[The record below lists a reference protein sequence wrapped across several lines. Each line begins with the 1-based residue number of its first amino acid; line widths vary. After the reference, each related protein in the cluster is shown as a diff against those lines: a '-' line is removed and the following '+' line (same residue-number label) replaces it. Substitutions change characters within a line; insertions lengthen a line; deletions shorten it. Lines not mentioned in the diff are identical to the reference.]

1 MFRSHHALVAVVAL
15 AAAPLLHAAP
25 QSADDA
31 YDRVCVRDAS
41 ARAVASRPAL
51 AALFAAHHTDD
62 PEVVTADG
70 VSAPGTF
77 EVLVAR
83 VSTDGKPV
91 MACVDSEAA
100 AKRFLDAPA
109 ASLPAKEGREQ

>member
-15 AAAPLLHAAP
+15 AAAPLLHA
-25 QSADDA
+25 SGSDEA

-41 ARAVASRPAL
+41 ARAIASRPAL
-51 AALFAAHHTDD
+51 AALFAAHHTND
-62 PEVVTADG
+62 PEVVTTDG

-83 VSTDGKPV
+83 ISTDGKAV
-91 MACVDSEAA
+91 MACVDTEAA
-100 AKRFLDAPA
+100 AQRFLDAPT
-109 ASLPAKEGREQ
+109 ASLPAKQDREQ